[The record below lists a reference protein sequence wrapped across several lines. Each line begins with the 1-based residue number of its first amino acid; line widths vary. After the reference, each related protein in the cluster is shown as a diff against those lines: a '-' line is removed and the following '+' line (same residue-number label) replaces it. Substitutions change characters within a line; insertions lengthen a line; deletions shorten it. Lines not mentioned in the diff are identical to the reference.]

1 MIEQISNYFTIETI
15 YLWLNITIIPFWV
28 VLILFPQSKI
38 CTFFVTS
45 IFPFILLGGLYFYL
59 GYFFY
64 ISSYDFIGNFNL
76 YLGVDRL
83 KDLLSEDGFT
93 LLFWTHFVSINL
105 FCGGWVVKN
114 SQKYLIPKYLTFVP
128 LVIIYFVGPLGIF
141 LYWLIRIFYAK
152 KITLYD

>member
-1 MIEQISNYFTIETI
+1 MIEQISNYFAIETI

-59 GYFFY
+59 CYFFY

-76 YLGVDRL
+76 YLGIESL
-83 KDLLSEDGFT
+83 KDLFSEDGFT

-105 FCGGWVVKN
+105 FCGGWVVKD
-114 SQKYLIPKYLTFVP
+114 SQKYLMPKYLTFVP

>member
-15 YLWLNITIIPFWV
+15 YLWLNITIIPFWL

-45 IFPFILLGGLYFYL
+45 IFPFIFLGGLYFYL

-76 YLGVDRL
+76 YLGIDRL
-83 KDLLSEDGFT
+83 KNLFSEDGFT

-105 FCGGWVVKN
+105 FCGGWVVKD

>member
-15 YLWLNITIIPFWV
+15 YLWLNITIIPFWI

-45 IFPFILLGGLYFYL
+45 IFPLIILGGTYVYL
-59 GYFFY
+59 IYFFY
-64 ISSYDFIGNFNL
+64 ISDYDFIGNFNL
-76 YLGVDRL
+76 YLGIDSL
-83 KDLLSEDGFT
+83 KNLVTEDGFI
-93 LLFWTHFVSINL
+93 LLFWTHFISINL

-114 SQKYLIPKYLTFVP
+114 SQKYLMSKYLIFIP
-128 LVIIYFVGPLGIF
+128 LIIIYFMGPVGIF